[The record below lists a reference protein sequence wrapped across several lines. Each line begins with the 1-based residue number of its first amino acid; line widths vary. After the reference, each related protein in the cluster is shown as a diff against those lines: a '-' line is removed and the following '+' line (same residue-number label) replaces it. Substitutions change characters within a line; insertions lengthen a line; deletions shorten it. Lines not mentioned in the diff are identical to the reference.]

1 MIKILLL
8 GKNGQL
14 GWELERSLQ
23 PIGDVIALD
32 YPQIDLADG
41 RSIKSVVAEYKP
53 QIIINATAYTAVD
66 QAESQADLAEAI
78 NGIGPGILAEE
89 ARRVGAL
96 LVHYST
102 DYVFDGSKTV
112 PYQESDL
119 PNPLNVYGLTKLHG
133 ELAVQ
138 QAGGLYLIFRTSWVY
153 SLRRDN
159 FVTKVMSWVNNKNEL
174 KIVDDQISSPTWAR
188 MLAETSAHIIAQGR
202 GNPLAFL
209 QDKVGLYHLSGVG
222 YCSRYRWVEEIMRQT
237 GKIDQIRLIPANSD
251 DFPNPAERPHFSVLD
266 CSLVQETFHV
276 AIPDW
281 QSSLGLAL
289 S

>member
-14 GWELERSLQ
+14 GWELERSIQ

-41 RSIKSVVAEYKP
+41 RSIKNVVAEYKP

-78 NGIGPGILAEE
+78 NGMGPGILAEE

-102 DYVFDGSKTV
+102 DYVFDGSKAV

-133 ELAVQ
+133 EQAVQ

-159 FVTKVMSWVNNKNEL
+159 FVTKVMNWVNNKNEL

-202 GNPLAFL
+202 GNPLTFL